1 MKRDTLLGIDP
12 SQKTVFAFLFEKDQ
26 KILSLFA
33 KYTDESNE
41 PIAKQIIALEAMFWK
56 QGASILDIKTRCEQ
70 NLNLMALDVE
80 FWVEIMK
87 D

>member
-12 SQKTVFAFLFEKDQ
+12 SEKTVFAFLFEKDQ
-26 KILSLFA
+26 KVLSLFA

-41 PIAKQIIALEAMFWK
+41 PIAKQFIALEANFWK
-56 QGASILDIKTRCEQ
+56 QGATILDIKTRFEQ
-70 NLNLMALDVE
+70 DMNQMALDVE